1 MRGCIARAVRRSPIA
16 TLGMKSARMTAFAQG
31 VDLRDLRPER
41 ARALSIR
48 IPTGARVI
56 HEWQHPSRW
65 STPGPR
71 SRHTPCQHLLEVSA
85 EIAATPR
92 FKTVNFKISS
102 AWALAFAVIVAA
114 DAAMLYMPGFT
125 PRAGTAVI
133 LTALAGAAA
142 ATAWLPKA
150 AARSATPG

>member
-1 MRGCIARAVRRSPIA
+1 MVTGAGLNFSSMQIARAVRRSPIA

-85 EIAATPR
+85 EIAVRTPSLPVDHIDTSDPFLKMLEAR
-92 FKTVNFKISS
+92 HHCAHKLPWYSHILVHLHILLLCRSLRPS
-102 AWALAFAVIVAA
+102 A
-114 DAAMLYMPGFT
+114 Y
-125 PRAGTAVI
+125 
-133 LTALAGAAA
+133 
-142 ATAWLPKA
+142 
-150 AARSATPG
+150 